1 MQPPHPCE
9 PLEKLVDRLNEQLD
23 ALCSQNQEHGV
34 LQSLID
40 IRCLTDMTRAMLK
53 DTERQLANCR
63 RHPGPAP
70 NRPFLVT
77 PLDPNRPGPVMKTLH
92 AQARIVLC
100 KWVTACTGLAVLA
113 LNLGYGL
120 HEDRVAE
127 SLAAQNEQERASL
140 NATRSQVDRLTTTV
154 NTLASRPE
162 LPLTPAA
169 DTTIVHRTATARQP
183 IEGSS
188 LKHLQLPINTQ
199 RKVIEQKPGDLSTHN
214 DLRSA
219 PTELT
224 RSIART
230 QDELAISQAEGNRSY
245 YEFDIDKSKQFQ
257 KEGPLGIRLKKAS
270 TKQHYADLELMF
282 ENQSLSQKHVNL
294 YQPVMFYRLDTL
306 QPVELVISNISKDH
320 IHGYV
325 RVREYAR
332 SELASR
338 SSNTPNP
345 TPELRS
351 FTSERQRARAR
362 WHRFSANKILSR
374 VRLRSDS

>member
-1 MQPPHPCE
+1 
-9 PLEKLVDRLNEQLD
+9 
-23 ALCSQNQEHGV
+23 
-34 LQSLID
+34 
-40 IRCLTDMTRAMLK
+40 
-53 DTERQLANCR
+53 
-63 RHPGPAP
+63 
-70 NRPFLVT
+70 
-77 PLDPNRPGPVMKTLH
+77 
-92 AQARIVLC
+92 
-100 KWVTACTGLAVLA
+100 VLA

-169 DTTIVHRTATARQP
+169 DTTIVHRTATARPP